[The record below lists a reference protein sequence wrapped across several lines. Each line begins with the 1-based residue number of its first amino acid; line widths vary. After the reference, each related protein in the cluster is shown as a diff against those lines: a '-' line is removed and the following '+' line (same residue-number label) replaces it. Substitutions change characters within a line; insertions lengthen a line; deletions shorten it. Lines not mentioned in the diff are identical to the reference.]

1 MWFSRQLHAQILN
14 PPNFGEQLHPFFW
27 VSHSISMVDRC
38 PIDGPTFL
46 VMVGRN
52 TQAPKPNKPSN
63 LVLLLFFKRLFGKE
77 TILQKLR
84 GDV

>member
-1 MWFSRQLHAQILN
+1 
-14 PPNFGEQLHPFFW
+14 
-27 VSHSISMVDRC
+27 MVDRC

-63 LVLLLFFKRLFGKE
+63 LVLLLFLKRLFGKE

-84 GDV
+84 GDVRGDVSTMSLPQVFEQSFLPSITILVSFI